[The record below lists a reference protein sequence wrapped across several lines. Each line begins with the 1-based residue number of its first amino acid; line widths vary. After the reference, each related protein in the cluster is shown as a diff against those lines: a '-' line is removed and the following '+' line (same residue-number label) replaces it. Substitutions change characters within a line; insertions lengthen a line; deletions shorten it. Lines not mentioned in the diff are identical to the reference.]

1 MNPLVSIIIPTYNRA
16 EDLKRALQSVF
27 DQTFTNWEVVIVD
40 NHSVDDTDSLIKS
53 FNNQKIKLFKIHN
66 RGIISASR
74 NLGLKHALGEYI
86 AFLDSD
92 DWWLPEKLEES
103 IKYMNQGADII
114 YHDLFY
120 VTKFDQR
127 FNWRRVQG
135 RELKSPVFYD
145 LVESGNA
152 LPNSSV
158 VVRKKLLNEIKGLSE
173 DKDMV
178 SSEDYDA
185 WLRIARISEK
195 FQKIPDVLGFYWAG
209 GGNVTNPDRTL
220 KYITALEKLYIDTTP
235 DLGVK
240 GRIFWLNY
248 AKGRACFCLKD
259 FKNAN
264 KHLNLNHWT
273 RVPFIINLKTCW
285 MLLVISLYR
294 QFKVSP

>member
-1 MNPLVSIIIPTYNRA
+1 M
-16 EDLKRALQSVF
+16 K
-27 DQTFTNWEVVIVD
+27 
-40 NHSVDDTDSLIKS
+40 
-53 FNNQKIKLFKIHN
+53 
-66 RGIISASR
+66 
-74 NLGLKHALGEYI
+74 
-86 AFLDSD
+86 
-92 DWWLPEKLEES
+92 
-103 IKYMNQGADII
+103 QGADIV

-120 VTKFDQR
+120 VTKSDQR
-127 FNWRRVQG
+127 FNWRRVRG
-135 RELKSPVFYD
+135 RKLKSPVFYD
-145 LVESGNA
+145 LLESGNA

-220 KYITALEKLYIDTTP
+220 KYIRALEKLYIDTTP
-235 DLGVK
+235 DLGAK

-285 MLLVISLYR
+285 MLLVINLYR
-294 QFKVSP
+294 QLKVSP